1 MRKIKVITIAA
12 TFWVI
17 VTGFAFAKE
26 IYPFDLVKK
35 QPYKA
40 IWGQEVWR
48 EARDKNDDWLKGAEG
63 VATPLESVIIS
74 SQKYQRAT
82 VCEPHNCSDNIIYFL
97 IKKPRFLLALIF
109 TVLLS
114 RFPSRHSR
122 RHNYR
127 LVLSVPRLSHLFH
140 VDNLVL
146 QYAAENGENFLPL

>member
-17 VTGFAFAKE
+17 VTGFASAKE

-48 EARDKNDDWLKGAEG
+48 EVRDKNDDWLKGAGG
-63 VATPLESVIIS
+63 VATPLEPVIIG

-97 IKKPRFLLALIF
+97 INSRKLVGIQFKHNDNGYLNVIRYGSRSRIEENYLINWYKRDQQKLEAMLEKP
-109 TVLLS
+109 
-114 RFPSRHSR
+114 
-122 RHNYR
+122 
-127 LVLSVPRLSHLFH
+127 
-140 VDNLVL
+140 
-146 QYAAENGENFLPL
+146 

>member
-1 MRKIKVITIAA
+1 MRKSKVITIVA

-17 VTGFAFAKE
+17 VTGFASAKE

-63 VATPLESVIIS
+63 VATPLEPVIIS

-97 IKKPRFLLALIF
+97 IN
-109 TVLLS
+109 S
-114 RFPSRHSR
+114 
-122 RHNYR
+122 
-127 LVLSVPRLSHLFH
+127 
-140 VDNLVL
+140 
-146 QYAAENGENFLPL
+146 